1 VALTT
6 PTALRSWRAD
16 TDGASLARLGR
27 IPGWLS
33 TRRVGWLP
41 ALPFAAIAL
50 AGQILSA
57 VGAPSDALSFWLST
71 LLLVVSVA
79 VLAIG
84 RIQAI
89 VVAACLYVAS
99 VGFLML
105 ANGGISS
112 GVGTLFFVAVV
123 GVALY
128 GRRRES
134 IVVVGLVVVMLFIV
148 SATSPLDPAVLVRRL
163 GLFCGIAGVLSVS
176 IHALRGRLVESNEQT
191 VRLLHQAQALNGAAK
206 RLAALIDPAGI
217 AALGAE
223 LGAQIASPP
232 GTAPSQARYL
242 RIDGVHVV
250 TSATFGGPPE
260 TLDAP
265 EALRTPSPLSQV
277 VRTHQPLTG
286 LVASAASVAVDPDT
300 YGAWVPVCLRG
311 ELHGVLEVTSPGAP
325 VSADCLERV
334 MALGH
339 LLELALSNWEAH
351 EELERR
357 ATAEERRRI
366 ARDLH
371 DGLAHE
377 LAFIASKARGTG
389 TGPNARE
396 VASAADRALD
406 EARRAITVL
415 SSSEPQSLTRALTQT
430 AEDLGARL
438 GVPVL
443 LDLDKSFD
451 VPPPVAEQLLR
462 VVREAITNAA
472 VHGRPR
478 AVTITLQADDDA
490 RRLVIGDDGC
500 GFDPAESAG
509 RGFGLVSMRERAA
522 SIGAGFDVR
531 SAPGLGTRIAVV
543 LP

>member
-6 PTALRSWRAD
+6 STALRSWRAD
-16 TDGASLARLGR
+16 TDGATLGRLRR

-33 TRRVGWLP
+33 ARRVGWLP

-57 VGAPSDALSFWLST
+57 VAAPSDVLSFWLST
-71 LLLVVSVA
+71 LLLVVSVV
-79 VLAIG
+79 VLAVG
-84 RIQAI
+84 RTEAI
-89 VVAACLYVAS
+89 VVSACLYVAS
-99 VGFLML
+99 VGFLVR
-105 ANGGISS
+105 ADGGISG
-112 GVGTLFFVAVV
+112 GVGTLFFVAVA

-134 IVVVGLVVVMLFIV
+134 TVVVGLVVVALFVV
-148 SATSPLDPAVLVRRL
+148 SLTGSSEPAVIVRRL
-163 GLFCGIAGVLSVS
+163 ALFCGIAGVLSVS

-191 VRLLHQAQALNGAAK
+191 ILLLHQAQALNGAAK
-206 RLAALIDPAGI
+206 RLATLIDPTGI

-232 GTAPSQARYL
+232 GTAPSRARFL
-242 RIDGVHVV
+242 RVDGAHVV
-250 TSATFGGPPE
+250 TCATFGGQPE
-260 TLDAP
+260 MLAAP
-265 EALRTPSPLSQV
+265 ESLRAPSPLSQV

-286 LVASAASVAVDPDT
+286 PVAPAASGAVDADT

-311 ELHGVLEVTSPGAP
+311 ELHGVLEVTIPGVP

-389 TGPNARE
+389 TGSNARE

-443 LDLDKSFD
+443 LDLDESFD

-478 AVTITLQADDDA
+478 AVMITLQADDGA
-490 RRLVIGDDGC
+490 QRLVIGDDGC
-500 GFDPAESAG
+500 GFDPADSAG

-531 SAPGLGTRIAVV
+531 SAPDLGTRIEVA